1 MHASHRYLRSKAGF
15 TLVELLVVI
24 AIIGTLVG
32 LLLPAV
38 QAAREAARRSSCANN
53 MKQIGLA
60 AANHESAKK
69 NVPAWC
75 YEFSAAEG
83 AAMNPASPY
92 FNATVDARRSFAPLG
107 HLMPFMEGGTVYN
120 KFNLKRPLLDPINLP
135 PPWPGGQQDPNTMAT
150 VPTFICPST
159 PNVPSDYQPYFAPLG
174 VSAPFVLPRTD
185 YVAIRGIHSSLAT
198 CVGLPAVDTNN
209 AMLGSD
215 DPINKRTI
223 KFSQVSDG
231 LSKTIM
237 FIEEAGKQQRFY
249 RGTQLGPTAPGGAL
263 VLNSFYGDWNTARHH
278 RGLSGANPAD
288 PRAAGCGV
296 INILNDDNPYSMHP
310 AGVQVVKGDGSV
322 TFLQQDVDNFVYV
335 AMVSRDGGE
344 SLDVSQ

>member
-1 MHASHRYLRSKAGF
+1 MSMSHPFSRRKTGF

-38 QAAREAARRSSCANN
+38 QAAREAARRSSCSNN

-69 NVPAWC
+69 YLPAWC
-75 YEFSAAEG
+75 FQFSAAEG

-92 FNATVDARRSFAPLG
+92 FNATDDAKRSFAPLG
-107 HLMPFMEGGTVYN
+107 HLLPFMEGGVVYN

-150 VPTFICPST
+150 NPTFICPST
-159 PNVPSDYQPYFAPLG
+159 PTVPSDYQPYFAPLG
-174 VSAPFVLPRTD
+174 VSQPFNLPRTD
-185 YVAIRGIHSSLAT
+185 YVAIRGIHSSLAS
-198 CVGLPAVDTNN
+198 CVGLPANDTHN

-223 KFSQVSDG
+223 KLSQASDG
-231 LSKTIM
+231 LSKTIL

-249 RGTQLGPTAPGGAL
+249 RGSPLGPTAPGGAL

-310 AGVQVVKGDGSV
+310 GGVQIVKADGSV
-322 TFLQQDVDNFVYV
+322 QLIGQDVDNFVYV

-344 SLDVSQ
+344 SLDVGN